1 MKIKVYSTK
10 SCPYCDKVK
19 DYLKEKGVDF
29 EEIKVD
35 EDQEAAKEMIKK
47 SKQMSVPVIEIDDK
61 LIIGFDKE
69 EIDKALEE
77 KWLK

>member
-77 KWLK
+77 K